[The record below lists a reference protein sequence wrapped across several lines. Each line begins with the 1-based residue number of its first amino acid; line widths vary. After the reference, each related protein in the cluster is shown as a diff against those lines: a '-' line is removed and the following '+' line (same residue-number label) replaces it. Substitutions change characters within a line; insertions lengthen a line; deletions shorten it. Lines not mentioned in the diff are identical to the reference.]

1 MTPVEPVR
9 RTAVSRAVLRIIA
22 KIWFALLIAGS
33 LQPARPDIVVLAH
46 REIHWVAG
54 GGAAFLLFSLSQ
66 TRRQEILRACI
77 IFFLASSLEVVQHLI
92 NRNRMEWRDV
102 RDDGFA
108 ILAAFALYLLAGAW
122 KPTPD
127 SR

>member
-22 KIWFALLIAGS
+22 KIWFALLIVGS

-46 REIHWVAG
+46 REIHWVAF

-77 IFFLASSLEVVQHLI
+77 IFFLASSLEVIQHLI

-127 SR
+127 PQ